1 LRAAATGVSL
11 GNDRRMKAGVPE
23 AGAVPRQPCHP
34 MSLDALIGR
43 QNPDGGWPYSRGG
56 SWTEPT
62 VYAIMALLSA
72 GETASAQRG
81 VAWLGSIAR
90 RDGGWP
96 PRAGVDMSTW
106 VTGLVAL
113 LGPRIVGAAPYG
125 RAIHWLLDTTGEEST
140 FAYRLREWLLG
151 NNTSENDAKFPGWP
165 WVPSNA
171 GWVVPTSIAILALD
185 KEERRQPSTGVHHR
199 IDAGRHFLLG
209 RACDEGGW
217 NYGSSHPLGYPS
229 LAYPETTGL
238 ALAALRG
245 VRSPQVGRALV
256 AAQRFFA
263 ECRSADAL
271 NWLRFGLRVHGK
283 LPAGYCTPSGV
294 EFRTIPETSLDL
306 VMTAAEQGRDFFWG

>member
-1 LRAAATGVSL
+1 
-11 GNDRRMKAGVPE
+11 
-23 AGAVPRQPCHP
+23 
-34 MSLDALIGR
+34 MSIEALIGR

-62 VYAIMALLSA
+62 VYAIMGLLSVD
-72 GETASAQRG
+72 ESKSVQRG
-81 VAWLGSIAR
+81 LAWLGSIAR

-106 VTGLVAL
+106 VTALVAI
-113 LGPRIVGAAPYG
+113 LGPRNIGDAPYR
-125 RAIHWLLDTTGEEST
+125 RAIHWLLDTIGEESA
-140 FAYRLREWLLG
+140 FVYRLREWLLG
-151 NNTSENDAKFPGWP
+151 NSTPEDDGRFPGWP

-185 KEERRQPSTGVHHR
+185 KEDRRQPSDRVR
-199 IDAGRHFLLG
+199 RRVDAGRQFLL
-209 RACDEGGW
+209 RRTCDDGGW

-229 LAYPETTGL
+229 HAYPETTGL

-245 VRSPQVGRALV
+245 VRSRRVDRALV
-256 AAQRFFA
+256 AAERFLA

-271 NWLRFGLRVHGK
+271 NWLRFGLRVHGR

-294 EFRTIPETSLDL
+294 EFRTVPEASLDL